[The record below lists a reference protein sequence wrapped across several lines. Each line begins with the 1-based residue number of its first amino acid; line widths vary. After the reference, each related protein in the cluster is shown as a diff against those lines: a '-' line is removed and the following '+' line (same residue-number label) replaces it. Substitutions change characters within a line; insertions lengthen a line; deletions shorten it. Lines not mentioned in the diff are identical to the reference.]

1 MARILVDFTDV
12 IDYKTDE
19 ENQVGLITLRRFD
32 FFDILQKDKTI
43 IKNRGQEFK
52 QYDTIQEMLDSKET
66 EDVFAYN
73 EFYQIVFV
81 VPIDSVR
88 TFCDAANYVIGLEIL
103 YITKPLQYITK
114 DDNATYDLEVRTENN
129 GEIVFDGKNMSIS
142 AIANVMKV
150 LDNKSGIGITGYN
163 IYRIIR
169 SMEVKE

>member
-88 TFCDAANYVIGLEIL
+88 TFCDVANYVIGLEIL

-150 LDNKSGIGITGYN
+150 LDNKSSIGITGYN